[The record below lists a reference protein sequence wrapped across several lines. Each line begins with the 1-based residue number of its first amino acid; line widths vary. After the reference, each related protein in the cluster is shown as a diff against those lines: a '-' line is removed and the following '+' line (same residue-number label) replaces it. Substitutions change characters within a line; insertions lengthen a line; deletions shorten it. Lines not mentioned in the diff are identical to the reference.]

1 MRSISIILLFCLISC
16 KKWNE
21 PKATNE
27 VEITVEN
34 ECYCKITFY
43 KNDTTFYTSDYWD
56 CTETKA
62 LHLQIKPGE
71 YRVTAD
77 NGFKEI
83 ERHFSKDLYNYSL
96 SIEFP

>member
-1 MRSISIILLFCLISC
+1 MRSISLLLLLSLIGC
-16 KKWNE
+16 TKWSDK
-21 PKATNE
+21 KATNE
-27 VEITVEN
+27 VLITVEN

-62 LHLQIKPGE
+62 LYLQIKPGE
-71 YRVTAD
+71 YRVEAD

-83 ERHFSKDLYNYSL
+83 ERHFSKDLYNSSL